1 MSDTSP
7 QATFE
12 PVSFLDLPGWK
23 TDDHSAAF
31 DAFLLSATAV
41 LARDNRI
48 AAGLRVACH
57 TALELKAAGVV
68 GSAAA
73 RSFFEENFAPH
84 GARRSSQAGLLTG
97 YYEPELAGSLCRTR
111 AFHVPVLARPPD
123 LVNLVDESQRGAL
136 SDRLTHARR
145 TSDGSIGPY
154 FDRQEIDEGTL
165 DGRGLEIAYVAD
177 PVDLFFMQVQGSGLI
192 RLKDGSGLRV
202 GYDGKNGHLYTSLG
216 RKLIDTGVFTA
227 EAMNLASLTQ
237 WLKADSTRSRPILWR
252 NRSYVFF
259 RVLGSE
265 RETRTLGTDAIPL
278 TPLRSLAVDTGFHQ
292 LGLPIHVSAPGLDHI
307 LDSRDGFHRLMV
319 AHDVGSAI
327 KGPERG
333 DVFCGSGRA
342 AGAVAGMTK
351 HPVRFFPLLPKR
363 SGDGD

>member
-7 QATFE
+7 QAIFE
-12 PVSFLDLPGWK
+12 PVSFSELPGWE
-23 TDDHSAAF
+23 TDDHPAAFEAFLSSAA
-31 DAFLLSATAV
+31 AV
-41 LARDNRI
+41 LAGNNAI
-48 AAGLRVACH
+48 AAGLRAACR
-57 TALELKAAGVV
+57 TALELKAAGPV
-68 GSAAA
+68 GAAAA
-73 RSFFEENFAPH
+73 RCFFEGNFTPH
-84 GARRSSQAGLLTG
+84 GAGRASQAGLLTG
-97 YYEPELAGSLCRTR
+97 YYEPELAGSLRQTG
-111 AFHVPVLARPPD
+111 AFDVPVLARPAD

-145 TSDGSIGPY
+145 TSDGTIDPY
-154 FDRQEIDEGTL
+154 FDRQEIDEGVL

-192 RLKDGSGLRV
+192 RLQDGSGLRV
-202 GYDGKNGHLYTSLG
+202 GYDGKNGHPYTSLG
-216 RKLIDTGVFTA
+216 RHLIETGLFTA

-237 WLKADSTRSRPILWR
+237 WLKADSARARPLLWR

-265 RETRTLGTDAIPL
+265 QEIRTLGTDAIPL
-278 TPLRSLAVDTGFHQ
+278 TPLRSLAVDTAFHE
-292 LGLPIHVSAPGLDHI
+292 LGLPVHVSAPDLGHI
-307 LDSRDGFHRLMV
+307 LDGGDGFHRLMV

-333 DVFCGSGRA
+333 DVFCGSGRT
-342 AGAVAGMTK
+342 AGAIAGMTK
-351 HPVRFFPLLPKR
+351 HAVRFFPLLPKR